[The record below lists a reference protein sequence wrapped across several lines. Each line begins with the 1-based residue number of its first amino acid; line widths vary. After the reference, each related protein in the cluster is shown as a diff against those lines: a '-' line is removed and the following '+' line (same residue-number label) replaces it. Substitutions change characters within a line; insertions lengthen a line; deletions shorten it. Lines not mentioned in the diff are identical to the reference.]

1 MSFVSSPNALD
12 VISPISIVGFV
23 VGDVELAREGD
34 SERVRCVVYLSFRP
48 DSHLESSDHQFQS
61 KVRMVL
67 TNVSEIKQLCI

>member
-1 MSFVSSPNALD
+1 M
-12 VISPISIVGFV
+12 

-67 TNVSEIKQLCI
+67 MNVSEIKQLCI